1 MRGFCPTAVNPFT
14 KVHQPQGNTKNNLL
28 TFLEPFLRGK
38 GPVACACM
46 GGFCIRTHCTKK
58 TDLHKF
64 TRCKNMVRKSANS
77 MEIKS
82 KGGKYR
88 ILHASLHRV
97 VKLRANALFT
107 SFALYLT
114 VVCTFFAANLYCVN
128 WVLEIFIFFSFNSK
142 FAMICGGSQ
151 ESEVSPIS

>member
-1 MRGFCPTAVNPFT
+1 M
-14 KVHQPQGNTKNNLL
+14 
-28 TFLEPFLRGK
+28 
-38 GPVACACM
+38 ACACM
-46 GGFCIRTHCTKK
+46 GGFRIRTHCTKK
-58 TDLHKF
+58 LDLRKF
-64 TRCKNMVRKSANS
+64 TRCKNMVQKSENT
-77 MEIKS
+77 MENKS

-114 VVCTFFAANLYCVN
+114 VVCTFFAPNLHCVN

-142 FAMICGGSQ
+142 FAMICGGSH
-151 ESEVSPIS
+151 ESEVSPNS